1 MPNFNCIVCAGFLSC
16 QSMTLDHFNHLDE
29 IKQAEALLNYG
40 VLVAERLY
48 RDFTIFLYQIDLFY
62 AEVYYNNN
70 FCIIQGFR
78 GFAETSALEP
88 YLEEIDITA
97 LQDC

>member
-1 MPNFNCIVCAGFLSC
+1 
-16 QSMTLDHFNHLDE
+16 MTLDDFNELDE
-29 IKQAEALLNYG
+29 IKQAETLLNYG
-40 VLVAERLY
+40 VVVAERVY
-48 RDFTIFLYQIDLFY
+48 KDFTIFLYQINLFY
-62 AEVYYNNN
+62 AEVFYNNS
-70 FCIIQGFR
+70 FCMIQGFR